1 MTDSSRDQ
9 ILARIAAS
17 LGRDPAATGTTASAT
32 ASAAYARLP
41 RDYRAASDID
51 APSASMSASMSASSS
66 ASIAALFADRLHEYN
81 AACTPVASEA
91 AIAEAVAA
99 SLTARSLSS
108 LAVVSGI
115 PPQWLPTGF
124 DFASAEPL
132 SAVELDRQ
140 PGILTACSVAI
151 AETGSLVLQSG
162 PRQGLRLHTLVPD
175 FHLCVV
181 FERQLVATV
190 PEAFHRLT
198 PDLPT
203 TFISGPSATADIE
216 MTRIKGV
223 HGPRSLHV
231 LLVAD

>member
-17 LGRDPAATGTTASAT
+17 LGRDPAATGTTASAA
-32 ASAAYARLP
+32 ASSAYAQLP
-41 RDYRAASDID
+41 RDYRAASVID
-51 APSASMSASMSASSS
+51 APSASMSASSS